1 MELTE
6 RELAQIE
13 ALREVLRA
21 RIVDTMVL
29 KNQLIQILECLTG
42 LVEQRKGKT

>member
-42 LVEQRKGKT
+42 LVEHRKKT